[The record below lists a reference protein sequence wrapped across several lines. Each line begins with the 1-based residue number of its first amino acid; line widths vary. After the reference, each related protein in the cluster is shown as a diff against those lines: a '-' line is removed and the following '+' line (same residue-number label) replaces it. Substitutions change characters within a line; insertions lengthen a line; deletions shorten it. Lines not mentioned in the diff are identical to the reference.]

1 VVILHMRPGLASA
14 SLFGTTPFESRD
26 SMADSHWRGGC
37 LTVLGIDTR
46 VVDVIVIDRS

>member
-1 VVILHMRPGLASA
+1 MSAYLHRIDAVKP
-14 SLFGTTPFESRD
+14 PPKP
-26 SMADSHWRGGC
+26 GC